1 MRTLAGAGAFMN
13 ARLWKRYVALV
24 ILGVLLGGAIV
35 LFLYGRE
42 MEQLMLIRQSLDL
55 QNKKLYEENLEL
67 KKNQRIYRKKQD
79 TIIEEIRVSIL
90 DTNLDSKLPDTF
102 KVQVVGKMEKDLSSL
117 KGKKV
122 EQVAEVH
129 QVLHEM
135 LRRREYVLEDRTMV
149 EVRIRTVVISRT
161 LHVFVTA
168 EVKKED
174 VLKKVARNFLFLGS
188 YIHT

>member
-1 MRTLAGAGAFMN
+1 MN